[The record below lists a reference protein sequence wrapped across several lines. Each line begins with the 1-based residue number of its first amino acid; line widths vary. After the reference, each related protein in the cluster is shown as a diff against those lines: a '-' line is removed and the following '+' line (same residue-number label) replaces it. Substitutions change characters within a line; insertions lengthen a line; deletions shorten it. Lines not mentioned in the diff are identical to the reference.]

1 MEKLMMAHVEINERD
16 LRSLASH
23 RATMAREALLKAVIK
38 SDGVFIVQPKFLAP
52 EKKVNLEGS
61 RVNFKVR

>member
-23 RATMAREALLKAVIK
+23 RTTMARDALLKEGIE
-38 SDGVFIVQPKFLAP
+38 SERVFIVQPKFLDP
-52 EKKVNLEGS
+52 EKKANLEDS
-61 RVNFKVR
+61 RVNLKIR